1 MRKTKHDP
9 LRFIRLRIMDDDFD
23 RAIINS
29 LNTLVFDY
37 DYMEIID
44 VLRDISMN
52 VKRTDSVVLTMMSK
66 G

>member
-1 MRKTKHDP
+1 
-9 LRFIRLRIMDDDFD
+9 MDDDFD